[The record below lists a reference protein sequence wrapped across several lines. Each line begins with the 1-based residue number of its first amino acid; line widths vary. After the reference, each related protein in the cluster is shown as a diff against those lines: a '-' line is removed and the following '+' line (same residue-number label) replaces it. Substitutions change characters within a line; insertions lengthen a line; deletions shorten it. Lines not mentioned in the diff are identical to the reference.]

1 MSEANAR
8 ACLATHPLLSSVAQR
23 SPDNLKGHQQE
34 HFCPRDAE
42 GEDMAKEPAVGRSAL
57 CGRLSPP
64 CRNGHNERKPP
75 RTHTH
80 TCPHTEPAT
89 FRSSARG
96 NPWVWDTQL
105 LAAKGLDS
113 KSGRQSKRQRLHSE
127 MCSGCSHLRDVN
139 LPRD

>member
-1 MSEANAR
+1 MGIKGTYLNIIKAIYIESTANII
-8 ACLATHPLLSSVAQR
+8 
-23 SPDNLKGHQQE
+23 LKGE
-34 HFCPRDAE
+34 KLKA
-42 GEDMAKEPAVGRSAL
+42 
-57 CGRLSPP
+57 
-64 CRNGHNERKPP
+64 
-75 RTHTH
+75 
-80 TCPHTEPAT
+80 